1 MRALRRVACR
11 PRYMREL
18 PYERFA
24 AAPVSRLPSRLNG
37 TADFQSE
44 PKMVPQTSSPQSALV
59 QRTGKSVVQIAEL
72 PENNLI
78 ARNVRVG
85 KWLDVDWKAN

>member
-1 MRALRRVACR
+1 MRDLQQPQFLGYR
-11 PRYMREL
+11 
-18 PYERFA
+18 
-24 AAPVSRLPSRLNG
+24 
-37 TADFQSE
+37 ADS
-44 PKMVPQTSSPQSALV
+44 MVPQTSSPQSGLV
-59 QRTGKSVVQIAEL
+59 QQTGKSVVQIAEL